1 MTVSTTPA
9 DRLTTALRAPKHR
22 GCPALMPYL
31 TSGYPTME
39 GFAALVESVS
49 EVADAMEIG
58 VPFTDPMADGVTIQ
72 GSSRV
77 ALENGVSLKWILET
91 LRGVEAKAP
100 MVLMSYLNP
109 LLRYGLE
116 EVVRDAADAGVS
128 GFIVPDL
135 PFEECDMLR
144 DPADDAGLGLVQLV
158 TPVTPRERIAMLCES
173 SRGFVY
179 AVTKTGVTGGKVD
192 SAPVTAF
199 LDGVREV
206 SPLPVCAGFGIRSAA
221 QIKELAGHA
230 DGAIIGSAFIEALG
244 RGEQGA
250 DWLEGLVQPR

>member
-109 LLRYGLE
+109 LLVLGASRPLQQEDLGDGSLQ
-116 EVVRDAADAGVS
+116 VRRCCVAGCHDSRACRASATRGWRRSRRGGAAAVADSVRGH
-128 GFIVPDL
+128 
-135 PFEECDMLR
+135 CDQTQHCGQ
-144 DPADDAGLGLVQLV
+144 A
-158 TPVTPRERIAMLCES
+158 
-173 SRGFVY
+173 SR
-179 AVTKTGVTGGKVD
+179 
-192 SAPVTAF
+192 
-199 LDGVREV
+199 
-206 SPLPVCAGFGIRSAA
+206 
-221 QIKELAGHA
+221 
-230 DGAIIGSAFIEALG
+230 
-244 RGEQGA
+244 
-250 DWLEGLVQPR
+250 

>member
-1 MTVSTTPA
+1 
-9 DRLTTALRAPKHR
+9 
-22 GCPALMPYL
+22 
-31 TSGYPTME
+31 
-39 GFAALVESVS
+39 
-49 EVADAMEIG
+49 
-58 VPFTDPMADGVTIQ
+58 
-72 GSSRV
+72 
-77 ALENGVSLKWILET
+77 
-91 LRGVEAKAP
+91 
-100 MVLMSYLNP
+100 
-109 LLRYGLE
+109 
-116 EVVRDAADAGVS
+116 
-128 GFIVPDL
+128 
-135 PFEECDMLR
+135 
-144 DPADDAGLGLVQLV
+144 
-158 TPVTPRERIAMLCES
+158 MLCES